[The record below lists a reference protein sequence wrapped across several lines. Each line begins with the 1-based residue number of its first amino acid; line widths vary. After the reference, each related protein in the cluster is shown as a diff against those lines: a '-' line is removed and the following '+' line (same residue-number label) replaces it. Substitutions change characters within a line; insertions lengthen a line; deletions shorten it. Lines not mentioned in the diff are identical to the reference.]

1 MRNKIFEEDK
11 MLTKAVET
19 PSENKPRFNW
29 ADALGSNRFEIPKLR
44 IADGRDRDFH
54 IAEVADVI
62 GEALTDLMISR
73 KKMKYTPPKTR
84 TRGGVCPDSCR
95 SLD

>member
-29 ADALGSNRFEIPKLR
+29 ADALGGNRFEVPKLR
-44 IADGRDRDFH
+44 IADGR
-54 IAEVADVI
+54 VI
-62 GEALTDLMISR
+62 VISTLPR
-73 KKMKYTPPKTR
+73 WPM
-84 TRGGVCPDSCR
+84 
-95 SLD
+95 SLGRL